1 MGLWVQLPAV
11 TFVSAL
17 VSTPHPTAGGRH
29 DPLLVLDGYENDG
42 IRLKCFS
49 ERLLSE
55 VQVLWTDGRG
65 DNITATPLTT
75 GTTTATA
82 SSSVLLKPGAGNS
95 ASCKIIDKLLRTST
109 ESSVVIADA
118 FFPVTS
124 PWLPAFV
131 VLLFLSIF
139 LVITAIYQLRK
150 NQKTMIRETNAQ
162 GCIQNAE
169 EQKTFENANQK
180 MLAEIERIRQQLEFC
195 RARSN
200 AVNITLD
207 ENCKHPSLMVK
218 EKNRVRSS
226 SQAEIP
232 PEAVVLA
239 TEGFSGKKH
248 YWEVEVGNKSE
259 WGLGVLGEEMRNTLR
274 TVTVDPL
281 SKENTFSLW
290 FSKGEYSFTGGTDI
304 KYHKVC
310 SVVGVFLDL
319 ELNQLSFFD
328 AEEKY
333 LLKRL
338 SLERSGTLYPFFS
351 PGADGKWLGVRP
363 VMEKA
368 FPSL

>member
-109 ESSVVIADA
+109 ESSVVIADIDRLKKEL
-118 FFPVTS
+118 T
-124 PWLPAFV
+124 
-131 VLLFLSIF
+131 
-139 LVITAIYQLRK
+139 
-150 NQKTMIRETNAQ
+150 
-162 GCIQNAE
+162 E